1 MYYVFINKTLT
12 NASWMFSNKV
22 AEVLQDFYTPLY
34 VGLNLGLKRKGAMV
48 GHIYKTQRAK

>member
-1 MYYVFINKTLT
+1 
-12 NASWMFSNKV
+12 MFSNKV